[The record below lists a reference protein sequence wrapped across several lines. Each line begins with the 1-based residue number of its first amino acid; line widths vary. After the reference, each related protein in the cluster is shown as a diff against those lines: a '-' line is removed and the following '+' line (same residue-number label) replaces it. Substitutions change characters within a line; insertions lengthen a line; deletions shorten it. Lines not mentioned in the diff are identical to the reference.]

1 MITPVAIETIGYR
14 YYIVYAVIG
23 ACIPAS
29 IYFFYPETMGR
40 KLEDIDM
47 IFRESPS
54 VWSTV
59 RYARVTPDSVIEE
72 RTMEKVKMDRS
83 ESVAEY

>member
-1 MITPVAIETIGYR
+1 MITPVAIQTIGYQ
-14 YYIVYAVIG
+14 YYIVYAVIA

-59 RYARVTPDSVIEE
+59 KYAKITPDDVLAE
-72 RTMEKVKMDRS
+72 RNMEKVKLDH
-83 ESVAEY
+83 ESIAAKE

>member
-1 MITPVAIETIGYR
+1 
-14 YYIVYAVIG
+14 
-23 ACIPAS
+23 
-29 IYFFYPETMGR
+29 MGR

-59 RYARVTPDSVIEE
+59 RYARITPDSVIAE

-83 ESVAEY
+83 ESVAE